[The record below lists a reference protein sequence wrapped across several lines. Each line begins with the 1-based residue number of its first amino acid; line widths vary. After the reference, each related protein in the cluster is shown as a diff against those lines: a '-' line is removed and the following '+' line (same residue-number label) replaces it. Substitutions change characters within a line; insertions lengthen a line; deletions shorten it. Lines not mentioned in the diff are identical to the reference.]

1 MIYLVY
7 PRDCIYSIAHKSR
20 WFDIYQCKCTAVR
33 HFLLQV
39 WLPRAAF
46 KSDKTK
52 NMESDA
58 EYFLDCF
65 ELSFFLSVVWAQTAS
80 SQTKKYIKM

>member
-20 WFDIYQCKCTAVR
+20 WFDIYMNASVR
-33 HFLLQV
+33 LCDIFCYKFG
-39 WLPRAAF
+39 PRAAF

-65 ELSFFLSVVWAQTAS
+65 EIPFFLSVL
-80 SQTKKYIKM
+80 